1 MSLLWTPFPR
11 PLLLTCQS
19 YLKHLPPF
27 HGWVSPGLLDWVG
40 SSGLAGIASYSCVPS
55 SWVQGLLRGDLALSS
70 QIKQASLF
78 LLTCPGP
85 LSDDGDVKKKVAGSM
100 QVTGVG
106 LQRSRVEILP

>member
-19 YLKHLPPF
+19 YLKRLPPF

-55 SWVQGLLRGDLALSS
+55 SWVQGLLGRGLSTV
-70 QIKQASLF
+70 
-78 LLTCPGP
+78 LTDKAGLTLPPYLPWAP
-85 LSDDGDVKKKVAGSM
+85 L
-100 QVTGVG
+100 
-106 LQRSRVEILP
+106 